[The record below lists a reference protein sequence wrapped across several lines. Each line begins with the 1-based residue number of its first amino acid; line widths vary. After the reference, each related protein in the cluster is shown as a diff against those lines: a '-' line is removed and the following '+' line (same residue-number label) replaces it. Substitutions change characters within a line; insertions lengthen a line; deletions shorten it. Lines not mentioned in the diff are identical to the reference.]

1 MAVYLCCVFAPDKN
15 SFKESMGFYSDI
27 AEWVGAKNSIEAS
40 RKYKEEYRNVIGP
53 EALKY
58 VRVFTSMEG
67 DQAPK
72 DGESG
77 RDLALE
83 TMKEYY
89 RMVRRNET

>member
-1 MAVYLCCVFAPDKN
+1 MTVYLCCVFAPHEEG
-15 SFKESMGFYSDI
+15 FESCMEFYADVS
-27 AEWVGAKNSIEAS
+27 EWIEANNQVEAS
-40 RKYKEEYRNVIGP
+40 RKYKEEYRNVLNI

-58 VRVFTSMEG
+58 VKVFVEMGGSES
-67 DQAPK
+67 PK